1 MKIINKL
8 FGTRISIYTP
18 VMWGWFT
25 FACYIAFNL
34 KEISMVNDNFWSFGA
49 LYIIVVMMLTHIE
62 KRIMKANARC
72 SRCGTDTNLRRLVV
86 HESHIHVDGGFN
98 KNGGLRY
105 EYICD
110 ECEDKLDRRMNRS
123 IGVEPEEQ

>member
-8 FGTRISIYTP
+8 FGTSISIFTP

-34 KEISMVNDNFWSFGA
+34 KEIPIVNDNFWSFGA

-62 KRIMKANARC
+62 KIILKANARC
-72 SRCGTDTNLRRLVV
+72 SRCGTGTNLRRIVV
-86 HESHIHVDGGFN
+86 HESHIHIDGGFN
-98 KNGGLRY
+98 KSGGLRY
-105 EYICD
+105 EYICR
-110 ECEDKLDRRMNRS
+110 ECEDKLDRILKQS
-123 IGVEPEEQ
+123 ICVEQEER

>member
-1 MKIINKL
+1 MRIINKL
-8 FGTRISIYTP
+8 LGTRIFIYTP
-18 VMWGWFT
+18 VMWVWFV
-25 FACYIAFNL
+25 FACYIAFNF
-34 KEISMVNDNFWSFGA
+34 KEIPIVNDNFWSFGA

-62 KRIMKANARC
+62 KRILKANARC

-86 HESHIHVDGGFN
+86 HESHIHIDGGFN

-110 ECEDKLDRRMNRS
+110 KCEDKLDRMMHQS
-123 IGVEPEEQ
+123 IYVEPEEQ

>member
-18 VMWGWFT
+18 IMWVWFT

-34 KEISMVNDNFWSFGA
+34 KDISIVNDNFWSFGA

-62 KRIMKANARC
+62 KRILKANARC
-72 SRCGTDTNLRRLVV
+72 
-86 HESHIHVDGGFN
+86 
-98 KNGGLRY
+98 
-105 EYICD
+105 
-110 ECEDKLDRRMNRS
+110 M
-123 IGVEPEEQ
+123 EPE